1 MGYRKRIP
9 RNLLPRDWYNAAW
22 KRDVITRGDIR
33 LLKLRGEKF
42 DGVELEDLLIS
53 YPTIHIRTLDY
64 YLSVQDLGPSTFYT
78 QDIIS
83 LDRVD
88 VFELMIC
95 RDIIRA
101 SASWIGDMVRLCVLT
116 NSFDIFRH
124 IIRNYARK
132 MFLQHEFQSR
142 TLEHVKV
149 YDTALTDTIIEIIE
163 EEWSE

>member
-1 MGYRKRIP
+1 MGYRNRIP
-9 RNLLPRDWYNAAW
+9 RNLLPRDWYNVEW
-22 KRDVITRGDIR
+22 KRDVMTRGEVR

-42 DGVELEDLLIS
+42 DGVELEDLLVGH
-53 YPTIHIRTLDY
+53 PAIHIRTLDY
-64 YLSVQDLGPSTFYT
+64 YLSVQELGPSTFYT

-101 SASWIGDMVRLCVLT
+101 STSWIGDIVRLCMLE
-116 NSFDIFRH
+116 NSLDIFRH
-124 IIRNYARK
+124 LIRKYAK
-132 MFLQHEFQSR
+132 KVFLQYEFQSR
-142 TLEHVKV
+142 VLDHVKV
-149 YDTALTDTIIEIIE
+149 YDTVLTDTVIEIIE